1 MALAFMRRHKK
12 WLAFFLWL
20 SIPALI
26 VTFVALYIPTGETD
40 GSGAGDSLVA
50 KVGGERITAVEFQR
64 AYRRQR
70 DELQRMYP
78 QGQLDAAMMER
89 LGIREQTLQGLVER
103 KLMALE
109 AARLGLRVDDE
120 ALAHEIRKSPSLQE
134 NGAFIGVAEIRKRLG
149 QAGISEEEFQE
160 SMRAELVAQ
169 RLQSVVTDG
178 VAVSPSEVERE
189 YRRRNERAK
198 VEYVKVVAPATPP
211 PASDAE
217 AAARYQAK
225 PDAYKLP
232 ERRVVSYAL
241 IAAEALRSRVTVTE
255 AEIETYW
262 RDHKDEFTTPE
273 ESCAS
278 HILVKVKAGPAA
290 AAGHSDAE
298 AKALAQAAVAQLKGG
313 ADFAAVAKKVSED
326 EGSATQG
333 GDLGCF
339 PRSSVAPEFANAAFS
354 LPIGQVSEPVKTDF
368 GYHVIRVASRQER
381 RERALS
387 EVKEGIR
394 ARLSSERT
402 QALAQSQIQSMSA
415 AIAGGRSL
423 EAAAKELGIAVQK
436 SAPLARGAAEPPLAS
451 AQLSARAFELKVGE
465 TAPEP
470 FFVGPG
476 DQAFIALAE
485 VQAPRVP
492 ALAEVQAQVKADI
505 ARERAAEAAR
515 AQAVELRAA
524 AARDGLDKAA
534 VAAGLVRK
542 ETPEAVGRGQ
552 ALGELGLTPALEQAV
567 YDAPVGALS
576 EPVAVEGGYALVRVI
591 ERQAFDAAAFQKEK
605 DAITG
610 SLREARKQQLFRAY
624 MTQARERFPVERY
637 GTLDR
642 IIG

>member
-40 GSGAGDSLVA
+40 GTVGGDSLVA

-78 QGQLDAAMMER
+78 QGQLDAAMLER
-89 LGIREQTLQGLVER
+89 LGIREQTLQRLVER

-120 ALAHEIRKSPSLQE
+120 TLAHEIRTSPSLQE
-134 NGAFIGVAEIRKRLG
+134 NGAFIGVAEIRRRLG
-149 QAGISEEEFQE
+149 LAGVSEEEFQE
-160 SMRAELVAQ
+160 SMRADLAAQ

-178 VAVSPSEVERE
+178 VSVSPSEVERE

-198 VEYVKVVAPATPP
+198 VEYVKVVAPTQPP
-211 PASDAE
+211 PSDAE

-255 AEIETYW
+255 AEIDTYW

-273 ESCAS
+273 EACAS
-278 HILVKVKAGPAA
+278 HILVKVKATPEDAV
-290 AAGHSDAE
+290 GHSDAE
-298 AKALAQAAVAQLKGG
+298 AKALAQAAIAQLKGG
-313 ADFAAVAKKVSED
+313 SDFAAVAKKVSED
-326 EGSATQG
+326 EGTAAQG

-339 PRSSVAPEFANAAFS
+339 PRASMVPEFANAAFS
-354 LPIGQVSEPVKTDF
+354 LPIGQVSEPVKTSF
-368 GYHVIRVASRQER
+368 GYHVIRVASRQEQ

-402 QALAQSQIQSMSA
+402 QALAQSQVQSMSA

-436 SAPLARGAAEPPLAS
+436 SAPLARGAVEPPLAS
-451 AQLSARAFELKVGE
+451 AQLTARAFELKVGE
-465 TAPEP
+465 TAHEP

-476 DQAFIALAE
+476 DQAFIALVE

-492 ALAEVQAQVKADI
+492 ALSEVQTQVKADI

-515 AQAVELRAA
+515 VRAAELRAVA
-524 AARDGLDKAA
+524 AKDGLEKAA

-542 ETPEAVGRGQ
+542 ETPEALGRGQ

-576 EPVAVEGGYALVRVI
+576 EPVAVEGGYALVRVL

>member
-40 GSGAGDSLVA
+40 GTVGGDSLVA

-78 QGQLDAAMMER
+78 QGQLDAAMLER
-89 LGIREQTLQGLVER
+89 LGIREQTLQRLVER

-120 ALAHEIRKSPSLQE
+120 TLAHEIRTSPSLQE
-134 NGAFIGVAEIRKRLG
+134 NGAFIGVAEIRRRLG
-149 QAGISEEEFQE
+149 LAGVSEEEFQE
-160 SMRAELVAQ
+160 SMRADLAAQ

-178 VAVSPSEVERE
+178 VSVSPSEVERE

-198 VEYVKVVAPATPP
+198 VEYVKVVAPTQPP
-211 PASDAE
+211 PSDAE

-255 AEIETYW
+255 AEIDTYW

-273 ESCAS
+273 EACAS
-278 HILVKVKAGPAA
+278 HILVKVKATPEDAV
-290 AAGHSDAE
+290 GHSDAE
-298 AKALAQAAVAQLKGG
+298 AKALAQAAIAQLKGG
-313 ADFAAVAKKVSED
+313 SDFAAVAKKVSED
-326 EGSATQG
+326 EGTAAQG

-339 PRSSVAPEFANAAFS
+339 PRASMVPEFANAAFS
-354 LPIGQVSEPVKTDF
+354 LPIGQVSEPVKTSF
-368 GYHVIRVASRQER
+368 GYHVIRVASRQEQ

-402 QALAQSQIQSMSA
+402 QALAQSQVQSMSA

-465 TAPEP
+465 TAHEP

-476 DQAFIALAE
+476 DQAFIALVE

-492 ALAEVQAQVKADI
+492 ALSEVQTQVKADI

-515 AQAVELRAA
+515 VRAAELRAVA
-524 AARDGLDKAA
+524 AKDGLEKAA

-542 ETPEAVGRGQ
+542 ETPEALGRGQ

-576 EPVAVEGGYALVRVI
+576 EPVAVEGGYALVRVL

>member
-12 WLAFFLWL
+12 WLAVFLWL

-26 VTFVALYIPTGETD
+26 VTFVALYIPTGDAATGTSD
-40 GSGAGDSLVA
+40 GVVA
-50 KVGGERITAVEFQR
+50 KVGGERVTANEFQR

-70 DELQRMYP
+70 DQLQRMYP

-89 LGIREQTLQGLVER
+89 LGIREQTLQGLVEQ
-103 KLMALE
+103 KLVALE
-109 AARLGLRVDDE
+109 ASRLGLRVDDE
-120 ALAHEIRKSPSLQE
+120 TLAREMRTSPGLQE
-134 NGAFIGVAEIRKRLG
+134 NGTFIGVAEIRRRLD

-160 SMRAELVAQ
+160 SMRADLVAQ

-189 YRRRNERAK
+189 YRKRNERAK
-198 VEYVKVVAPATPP
+198 VEYVKVVAAAAPAAAT
-211 PASDAE
+211 DAE

-232 ERRVVSYAL
+232 ERRVVSYVL
-241 IAAEALRSRVTVTE
+241 IASEALRSRVTVTE
-255 AEIETYW
+255 AELATYW
-262 RDHKDEFTTPE
+262 NDHKDEFVSPE
-273 ESCAS
+273 EACAS
-278 HILVKVKAGPAA
+278 HILVKVKAGDAPG
-290 AAGHSDAE
+290 GHPDAE
-298 AKALAQAAVAQLKGG
+298 AKAIAQAAIGQLKGG
-313 ADFAAVAKKVSED
+313 ADFATVAKKVSED
-326 EGSATQG
+326 EGSAAQG

-339 PRSSVAPEFANAAFS
+339 ARRSMVQEFANAAFS
-354 LPIGQVSEPVKTDF
+354 LPIGQVSEPVKTSF
-368 GYHVIRVASRQER
+368 GYHVIRVSSRQEQ

-402 QALAQSQIQSMSA
+402 QALAQSQVQSMSTA
-415 AIAGGRSL
+415 LAGGRSL
-423 EAAAKELGIAVQK
+423 EAAAKELGLAVQK

-451 AQLSARAFELKVGE
+451 PQLAARAFELKVGE
-465 TAPEP
+465 TAREP

-476 DQAFIALAE
+476 DQAFISLAE

-492 ALAEVQAQVKADI
+492 ALSEAQAQVKAEI

-515 AQAVELRAA
+515 TRAAELRTAAQKDGLEKAA
-524 AARDGLDKAA
+524 A
-534 VAAGLVRK
+534 AAGLVRK
-542 ETPEAVGRGQ
+542 ETPEQVGRGQ

-567 YDAPVGALS
+567 YDAPVGTLS

-591 ERQAFDAAAFQKEK
+591 ERKAFDAAAFAKEK
-605 DAITG
+605 DALTA
-610 SLREARKQQLFRAY
+610 SLRESRKQLMFRAY

>member
-12 WLAFFLWL
+12 WLAVFLWL

-26 VTFVALYIPTGETD
+26 VTFVALYIPSGDAATGTSD
-40 GSGAGDSLVA
+40 GVVA
-50 KVGGERITAVEFQR
+50 KVGGERVTANEFQR

-70 DELQRMYP
+70 DQLQRMYP

-89 LGIREQTLQGLVER
+89 LGIREQTLQGLVEQ
-103 KLMALE
+103 KLVALE

-120 ALAHEIRKSPSLQE
+120 TLARELRTSPALQE
-134 NGAFIGVAEIRKRLG
+134 NGVFIGVAEIRKRLD

-160 SMRAELVAQ
+160 SMRADLVAQ

-189 YRRRNERAK
+189 YRKRNERAK
-198 VEYVKVVAPATPP
+198 VEYVKVVAPAAPAA
-211 PASDAE
+211 ASDAE

-232 ERRVVSYAL
+232 ERRVVSYVLVAG
-241 IAAEALRSRVTVTE
+241 EALRSRVTVTE
-255 AEIETYW
+255 AELETYW
-262 RDHKDEFTTPE
+262 RDHKDEFVSPE
-273 ESCAS
+273 EACAS
-278 HILVKVKAGPAA
+278 HILVKVKAGPEAPG
-290 AAGHSDAE
+290 GHPDAE
-298 AKALAQAAVAQLKGG
+298 AKALAQAAIGQLKSG

-326 EGSATQG
+326 EGSAAQG

-339 PRSSVAPEFANAAFS
+339 ARRSMVQEFANAAFT
-354 LPIGQVSEPVKTDF
+354 LPIGEVSDLVKTDF
-368 GYHVIRVASRQER
+368 GYHIIRVSSRQEQ

-402 QALAQSQIQSMSA
+402 QALAQSQVQSMSA
-415 AIAGGRSL
+415 ALAGGRSL
-423 EAAAKELGIAVQK
+423 EAAAKELGLTVQK
-436 SAPLARGAAEPPLAS
+436 SAPLARGAADPPLAS
-451 AQLSARAFELKVGE
+451 PQLSARAFELKVGE
-465 TAPEP
+465 TAREP

-476 DQAFIALAE
+476 EQAFIALVE

-492 ALAEVQAQVKADI
+492 ALSEVQAQVKAEI
-505 ARERAAEAAR
+505 GRERAAEAAR
-515 AQAVELRAA
+515 ARAAELRRVAEKDGLEKAA
-524 AARDGLDKAA
+524 AAG
-534 VAAGLVRK
+534 GLVRK
-542 ETPEAVGRGQ
+542 ETPELLGRGQ

-591 ERQAFDAAAFQKEK
+591 ERKAFDADAFAKEK
-605 DAITG
+605 DALTA
-610 SLREARKQQLFRAY
+610 SLRESRKQLLFRAY
-624 MTQARERFPVERY
+624 MTQARERFPVERF

>member
-12 WLAFFLWL
+12 WLAGFLWL

-26 VTFVALYIPTGETD
+26 VTFVALYIPSGDAATGTKD
-40 GSGAGDSLVA
+40 GVVA
-50 KVGGERITAVEFQR
+50 KVGGESVTANEFQR

-70 DELQRMYP
+70 DQLQRMYP

-89 LGIREQTLQGLVER
+89 LGIREQTLQGLVEQ
-103 KLMALE
+103 KLVALE

-120 ALAHEIRKSPSLQE
+120 TLARELRTSPGLQE
-134 NGAFIGVAEIRKRLG
+134 NGAFIGVAEIRKRLD

-160 SMRAELVAQ
+160 SMRADLVAQ

-189 YRRRNERAK
+189 YRKRNERAK
-198 VEYVKVVAPATPP
+198 VEYVKVVAPAAPAA
-211 PASDAE
+211 ASDAE

-232 ERRVVSYAL
+232 ERRVVSYVLVAG
-241 IAAEALRSRVTVTE
+241 EALRSRVTVTE
-255 AEIETYW
+255 AELETYW
-262 RDHKDEFTTPE
+262 RDHKDEFVSPE
-273 ESCAS
+273 EACAS
-278 HILVKVKAGPAA
+278 HILVKVKAGPEAPG
-290 AAGHSDAE
+290 GHPDAE
-298 AKALAQAAVAQLKGG
+298 AKAIAQAAIDQLKKG

-326 EGSATQG
+326 EGTAAQG

-339 PRSSVAPEFANAAFS
+339 ARRSMVQEFANAAFT
-354 LPIGQVSEPVKTDF
+354 LPIGQVSDLVKTNF
-368 GYHVIRVASRQER
+368 GYHVIRVSSRQEQH
-381 RERALS
+381 ERALS

-402 QALAQSQIQSMSA
+402 QALAQSQVQSMSA
-415 AIAGGRSL
+415 ALAGGRSL
-423 EAAAKELGIAVQK
+423 EAAAKELGLTVQK

-451 AQLSARAFELKVGE
+451 PQLSARAFELKVGE
-465 TAPEP
+465 TARDP

-476 DQAFIALAE
+476 EQAFIALVE

-492 ALAEVQAQVKADI
+492 ALSEVQTQVKAEI
-505 ARERAAEAAR
+505 GRERAAEAAR
-515 AQAVELRAA
+515 ARATELRRVAEKDGLEKAA
-524 AARDGLDKAA
+524 AAS
-534 VAAGLVRK
+534 GLVRK
-542 ETPEAVGRGQ
+542 ETPELLGRGQ

-591 ERQAFDAAAFQKEK
+591 ERKAFDADAFAKEK
-605 DAITG
+605 DALTA
-610 SLREARKQQLFRAY
+610 SLRESRKQQLFRAY
-624 MTQARERFPVERY
+624 MTQARERFPVERF

>member
-26 VTFVALYIPTGETD
+26 LTFVALYIPTVETD
-40 GSGAGDSLVA
+40 GGGGDSLVA
-50 KVGGERITAVEFQR
+50 KVGGERITAIEFQR

-70 DELQRMYP
+70 DQLQRMYP

-103 KLMALE
+103 KLVALE

-120 ALAHEIRKSPSLQE
+120 VLAREIRTSPALQE
-134 NGAFIGVAEIRKRLG
+134 NGTFIGAAEIRKRLDL
-149 QAGISEEEFQE
+149 AGISEEEFQE
-160 SMRAELVAQ
+160 SMRADLVAQ
-169 RLQSVVTDG
+169 RLQRVVTDG

-189 YRRRNERAK
+189 YRRRSERAK
-198 VEYVKVVAPATPP
+198 VEYVRVAATAAPAPP
-211 PASDAE
+211 SDAE

-273 ESCAS
+273 EACAS
-278 HILVKVKAGPAA
+278 HILVKVKASPETP
-290 AAGHSDAE
+290 AGHVDAE
-298 AKALAQAAVAQLKGG
+298 AKALAQAALAQLKGG
-313 ADFAAVAKKVSED
+313 ADFATVAKKVSED
-326 EGSATQG
+326 EGSADQG

-339 PRSSVAPEFANAAFS
+339 ARASMVQEFSNAAFS
-354 LPIGQVSEPVKTDF
+354 LPIGQVSDLVKTNF
-368 GYHVIRVASRQER
+368 GYHIIRVSSRQEQ
-381 RERALS
+381 RERPLS

-402 QALAQSQIQSMSA
+402 QALAQSQVQSMSA

-423 EAAAKELGIAVQK
+423 EAAAKELGIAVQR
-436 SAPLARGAAEPPLAS
+436 SGPLARGAAEPPLAS
-451 AQLSARAFELKVGE
+451 AALSARAFELKVGE
-465 TAPEP
+465 TAREP
-470 FFVGPG
+470 FPVGPG
-476 DQAFIALAE
+476 DQAFIALVE
-485 VQAPRVP
+485 IQAPRVP
-492 ALAEVQAQVKADI
+492 ALSEVQAQVKADI

-515 AQAVELRAA
+515 LRAAELRTA
-524 AARDGLDKAA
+524 AARDGLEKAA
-534 VAAGLVRK
+534 AAAGLVRK

-552 ALGELGLTPALEQAV
+552 ALGELGFTPALEQAV
-567 YDAPVGALS
+567 YEAPIGALS

-591 ERQAFDAAAFQKEK
+591 ERQAFDATAFQKEK
-605 DAITG
+605 DAIAG